1 VSILRIVSLHDL
13 SRHPQDMT
21 YWAAPPIY
29 WAAIEMNL
37 GLVCACAPSL
47 KPLVVKMV
55 PAFSSHNL
63 NSGSAEQSATHR
75 SRLSTVG
82 RSFHKLSGKDS
93 HATRSRVT
101 DTEPGTE
108 LSAVNSP
115 TFSQEK
121 NDARNIVIT
130 HDVDQRSDRR
140 ISGDSDGS
148 SASLVLP
155 GQLRST
161 VI

>member
-1 VSILRIVSLHDL
+1 VSILRISSLHDL
-13 SRHPQDMT
+13 AHHPEDKA
-21 YWAAPPIY
+21 YWSAPPIY

-47 KPLVVKMV
+47 KPLIVKMV

-63 NSGSAEQSATHR
+63 NSGSAEQSGTHR
-75 SRLSTVG
+75 PTLSSVG

-93 HATRSRVT
+93 NVSRSRAT
-101 DTEPGTE
+101 DTEVGLE
-108 LSAVNSP
+108 LNAVNSP

-121 NDARNIVIT
+121 NNERNIVIT

-140 ISGDSDGS
+140 TSDDSDGS